1 MRKFLI
7 IFGSIFLSVFLVGC
21 NEETLSD
28 EGRGPDSVSPKEVPD
43 LNFVVTD
50 TVPIG
55 ANPHGMQRLGNNLYI
70 AAAGDDFIEV
80 LDLNT
85 MEITNRWAS
94 PDVPLDLVKVNG
106 GWLVSA
112 FQGDYL
118 HLLDEGGNATGQT
131 WQVGGG
137 ASLFEPDEGG
147 DLTYIVSEFADM
159 FTVFDREK
167 NEIVGTYPT
176 GKRPYPA
183 DVTHDGVLAF
193 IPNRDEDTVSVI
205 DLLNGEEV
213 TKVAVCDEPL
223 GGSLTRDEV
232 SYIVTCGGDNK
243 VQFINTA
250 SFQVVA
256 EIAEGI
262 GPRPFSVAVSPD
274 QKYAFVNNSRGT
286 TVSVINLEKK
296 AVTQNIE
303 VGDIP
308 IVMRIFNHTLYVAS
322 EGSNTLS
329 VIPLALT
336 LRTMGGVPN
345 EVVVM
350 GMIHDGHETSERYSL
365 DVVEETIRK
374 INPDII
380 ITEIPPNRLEEAYRG
395 FHENGVVSEPRVS
408 VFPEYVGVVFPLT
421 KEMDFEIR
429 GGAAWNTYMNRYRSR
444 ALDKIENDPARA
456 VEWQANRD
464 AKREMSNAIGSRG
477 DDPLFIHS
485 REYDALQKAGWEP
498 YDKFFN
504 DELGP
509 GGWENINAG
518 HYRLIAKVLQDEM
531 FRGKRILITFG
542 ASHKYWFMEKLR
554 ERDDITLLD
563 TRDFFK

>member
-1 MRKFLI
+1 MKKL
-7 IFGSIFLSVFLVGC
+7 L
-21 NEETLSD
+21 
-28 EGRGPDSVSPKEVPD
+28 
-43 LNFVVTD
+43 FVVSFLFFGCQENQISESGELADLVFEVTE

-55 ANPHGMQRLGNNLYI
+55 TNPHGMQKVGDTLFI
-70 AAAGDDFIEV
+70 AAAGDDFIEL

-85 MEITNRWAS
+85 MTITARWAA
-94 PDVPLDLVKVNG
+94 PDVPLDLVKARG

-112 FQGDYL
+112 FRGDYL
-118 HLLDEGGNATGQT
+118 HLLDEEGNPTGET
-131 WQVGGG
+131 WRVGSGP
-137 ASLFEPDEGG
+137 SLYNPDQGG
-147 DLTYIVSEFADM
+147 DLAYIVSELADK
-159 FTVFDREK
+159 FSVFDRSK
-167 NEIVGTYPT
+167 NELIATYPT

-232 SYIVTCGGDNK
+232 SYIVTCGGDDK

-250 SFQVVA
+250 SFKVVG
-256 EIAEGI
+256 EVAEGI

-274 QKYAFVNNSRGT
+274 ETYAFVNNSRGT
-286 TVSVINLEKK
+286 TISVINLDKM
-296 AVTQNIE
+296 AVSQNIE
-303 VGDIP
+303 VGEIP
-308 IVMRIFNHTLYVAS
+308 IVMRIFDHTLYVAS

-336 LRTMGGVPN
+336 LKTMGGVPN
-345 EVVVM
+345 EVVVL
-350 GMIHDGHETSERYSL
+350 GMIHDGHETSESYSL
-365 DVVEETIRK
+365 EVVRDTIRK

-380 ITEIPPNRLEEAYRG
+380 IAEIPPNRLDEAFKG
-395 FHENGVVSEPRVS
+395 FHENGVVRERRVS
-408 VFPEYVGVVFPLT
+408 VFPEYVSVVFPLT
-421 KEMDFEIR
+421 NEMDFEVR
-429 GGAAWNTYMNRYRSR
+429 GGAAWNTFMNRYRSR
-444 ALDKIENDPARA
+444 ALDAIEKDPTRA
-456 VEWQANRD
+456 AEWKANRT
-464 AKREMSNAIGSRG
+464 ARRNMSEAIGNRG

-485 REYDALQKAGWEP
+485 DEYDAIQKAGWEP
-498 YDKFFN
+498 YDKHFN

-531 FRGKRILITFG
+531 FKGKRILITFG
-542 ASHKYWFMEKLR
+542 ASHKYWFMQELR
-554 ERDDITLLD
+554 ARDDITLLD
-563 TRDFFK
+563 AQDFFK